1 MFLNHRRGEPH
12 DVWRICTSSAEAVRE
27 GVLAHVLVDDHGVG
41 RGAEEDVEFLAI
53 LPRVDGKLGYAV
65 A

>member
-1 MFLNHRRGEPH
+1 M
-12 DVWRICTSSAEAVRE
+12 
-27 GVLAHVLVDDHGVG
+27 LAHVLADGHGVG

-53 LPRVDGKLGYAV
+53 LPRVDVKLGYAV